1 MIRRL
6 ISFLVGP
13 TLALSATGAAFGINL
28 VMLTANSGSLTAS
41 ESTLKSLLQS
51 AGYTVNT
58 LWDGDTQANYNT
70 AFANNDCVYVPGD
83 VSSTNISN
91 KLRTAQIGVVNELPS
106 LMDELGLCTS
116 GGSTTFSS
124 AISISTSG
132 HYITSGFFTG
142 FFSLGSSFYTISRVS
157 GTTAS
162 GATVLATIGGIDC
175 VVAVDQGG
183 TLANTIN
190 SNST

>member
-58 LWDGDTQANYNT
+58 LWDGDTQTNYNT

-83 VSSTNISN
+83 VSTTNIAN
-91 KLRTAQIGVVNELPS
+91 KLRTAQIGVVNELAG
-106 LMDELGLCTS
+106 LMDELGICS
-116 GGSTTFSS
+116 SNGSTTSAS
-124 AISISTSG
+124 AISISTSS
-132 HYITSGFFTG
+132 HYITSGFATG
-142 FFSLGSSFYTISRVS
+142 FFSLGSTTYTVSRAA

-162 GATVLATIGGIDC
+162 GATVLA
-175 VVAVDQGG
+175 
-183 TLANTIN
+183 
-190 SNST
+190 